1 MKPQPGST
9 QATNTLAYHSMII
22 TDVKVLLRSHD
33 ISAIDEIESHLIKII
48 TVVILKHVIVDLKSY
63 YFSFTALDV
72 VESLIH

>member
-1 MKPQPGST
+1 
-9 QATNTLAYHSMII
+9 MII

-33 ISAIDEIESHLIKII
+33 ISAIDEIETHLIKII
-48 TVVILKHVIVDLKSY
+48 TVVILKHVSVDLNNY